1 MMDNA
6 KILVVDDEPNVR
18 RIIALML
25 RRAGYD
31 VVEAEDGP
39 RGVAAAVREQPALVL
54 MDLEM
59 PLLNGFQAAEMI
71 KSDPSL
77 SAVRIVAITAHD
89 VLEGPAEVFA
99 GFVSKPV
106 TRDVLLGEVERLT
119 RPLPR

>member
-1 MMDNA
+1 MMVNA

-25 RRAGYD
+25 KREGYD
-31 VVEAEDGP
+31 VIEAEGGP
-39 RGVAAAVREQPALVL
+39 QGVAAAVREHPALVL

-59 PLLNGFQAAEMI
+59 PFLNGFQAAELI
-71 KSDPSL
+71 KQDPSL
-77 SAVRIVAITAHD
+77 STLRIVAISAHD

-106 TRDVLLGEVERLT
+106 TRDILVREVERLT
-119 RPLPR
+119 QPAPQ